1 VLAFPNVFH
10 FFAHKLTRL
19 SRRGFAFALVFAR
32 PFNCFFF
39 WHIKNVSPLTM
50 PLDVL
55 IFIHDSGWTPS
66 SHKSIAIVRRD

>member
-1 VLAFPNVFH
+1 MLAFADVFH

-39 WHIKNVSPLTM
+39 RHIKSVSPLTM

-55 IFIHDSGWTPS
+55 IFTHESG
-66 SHKSIAIVRRD
+66 